1 MIEVAV
7 AYGFGNENRYNLD
20 EIPPAIQLSLY
31 KYELYEKYKEELF
44 QQITDSNTQVRVLH
58 LPIDVCT
65 RPFDQIHEMILECNK
80 RFGCF
85 HYVIHPNK
93 GIENVIENFDGL
105 QIPGFLCI
113 ENFNW
118 KSNKVYRTPLA
129 IAERCYKVP
138 YQSDF
143 LRMTFDTS
151 HADEVW
157 FDHRVMP
164 FILKH
169 TSVIHLSN
177 RAKGIGD
184 HMPFNDQRGK
194 LNLVYFVKELTRRY
208 HWEGVIVLEHKEEY
222 KHKTMKTYKYL
233 KKIIS

>member
-7 AYGFGNENRYNLD
+7 AYGFGNENRYNLE
-20 EIPPAIQLSLY
+20 EIPPTIQLSLY
-31 KYELYEKYKEELF
+31 KYELYEKYKDELF
-44 QQITDSNTQVRVLH
+44 KQVKDSKTEVKVLH
-58 LPIDVCT
+58 LPIDCCKRSFT
-65 RPFDQIHEMILECNK
+65 DIYNLIKECYK
-80 RFGCF
+80 QFGCY
-85 HYVIHPNK
+85 HYVVHPNK
-93 GIENVIENFDGL
+93 GIEHVIRNFDASHL
-105 QIPGFLCI
+105 PGFLCI

-118 KSNKVYRTPLA
+118 RSNKFFRTPLA
-129 IAERCYKVP
+129 IAERCYQFP
-138 YQSDF
+138 HQRDF

-157 FDHRVMP
+157 FDHRIMP

-184 HMPFNDQRGK
+184 HMPFNDERGK

-208 HWEGVIVLEHKEEY
+208 HWSGVIVLEHMEEY
-222 KHKTMKTYKYL
+222 KHKTMKAYNYL
-233 KKIIS
+233 KKLIP